1 MSSNPVIVPGNFQS
15 FLNKPPDLFCLIIRV
30 LTVSAAFSV
39 YSVPVYCFIAA
50 LSLDRVKIREQ
61 VLAPA
66 IGLFHP
72 D

>member
-1 MSSNPVIVPGNFQS
+1 M
-15 FLNKPPDLFCLIIRV
+15 
-30 LTVSAAFSV
+30 
-39 YSVPVYCFIAA
+39 YCFIAA

-72 D
+72 DQLTTPHKNLTMIA